1 MTSPTAHPMP
11 AHTNLSKKQVV
22 ISVIAIM
29 STLLL
34 SSMEQ
39 TIVGTAMPRIV
50 ADLGG
55 FEHYTWVTTA
65 YLIAST
71 IAMIVAGRLSDLY
84 GRKPFLVGG
93 TIIFIIGSFVC
104 GAADSMGS
112 LIFARAV
119 QGLGGGTLM
128 GLAFTTVADIFPPSR
143 RGRVMGIMSAAFGI
157 SAIFGPT
164 LGGIITD
171 NFDWSWVFYFN
182 VPIGLA
188 VLALMILGFPKLKP
202 LNKVTTQPDYI
213 GIILLAAFITC
224 FVLGLTWGG
233 SQYPWGSWQIIS
245 LFAGSAVFLGLFI
258 WLQTRVK
265 NPTFYLPI
273 FKSRAFTPAS
283 IVTFIVG
290 IGMFISITFIPLYF
304 QGVLGSTATTSGN
317 FLTPMMLSN
326 VIASA
331 VLGMLL
337 SKVPLFRN
345 FGAIGVFIFM
355 VGLFL
360 LSTMSPNTPGILA
373 VLYIIV
379 AGIGLGMTMP
389 TFSMVMQN
397 SAPPGMVGMATSSN
411 GLMRTLGGSVG
422 LSFAGSSLATQ
433 LMPNI
438 NKLVPDYISQ
448 ALPPGFIEGI
458 ASNPHA
464 LFNTEA
470 QQQIY
475 SAFAIFGENQQI
487 YFDNFM
493 DSVREAL
500 ASTISSIFLVAAC
513 IFVLGVIIALF
524 MDDKPLRKQFID
536 SQETI
541 KRLNATPPE
550 RPNIP

>member
-1 MTSPTAHPMP
+1 MTAPSTP
-11 AHTNLSKKQVV
+11 AYANLSRKQIV
-22 ISVIAIM
+22 ISVIVIM
-29 STLLL
+29 STMLM

-39 TIVGTAMPRIV
+39 TIVGTAMPRII

-55 FEHYTWVTTA
+55 FEHYTWVVTA

-71 IAMIVAGRLSDLY
+71 IAMITAGRLSDLY

-93 TIIFIIGSFVC
+93 TVIFIIGSFIC
-104 GAADSMGS
+104 GAAGSMGS
-112 LIFARAV
+112 LILARAV

-128 GLAFTTVADIFPPSR
+128 GLAFTTVADLFPPAK

-157 SAIFGPT
+157 SAILGPT

-188 VLALMILGFPKLKP
+188 VLALMVFGFPGLKP
-202 LNKVTTQPDYI
+202 LNKTVSKPDYI
-213 GIILLAAFITC
+213 GIILLASFISC
-224 FVLGLTWGG
+224 FVLGLTYGG
-233 SQYPWGSWQIIS
+233 SQYPWNSWQVIG
-245 LFAGSAVFLGLFI
+245 LFTGAAVFLGLFI
-258 WLQTRVK
+258 RIQIRIK

-273 FKSRAFTPAS
+273 FKSRAFTPAA

-304 QGVLGSTATTSGN
+304 QGVLGSSATTSGN

-331 VLGMLL
+331 TLGMLL
-337 SKVPLFRN
+337 SKMPLFRN
-345 FGAIGVFIFM
+345 FGVGGVFIFM
-355 VGLFL
+355 IGLFL
-360 LSTMSPNTPGILA
+360 LSTVSPHTSSLLA
-373 VLYIIV
+373 VLYIII

-422 LSFAGSSLATQ
+422 LACAGSVLATQ
-433 LMPNI
+433 LAPNI
-438 NKLVPDYISQ
+438 NKLVPDYITQ
-448 ALPPGFIEGI
+448 ALPSGFIDSI
-458 ASNPHA
+458 AANPHA
-464 LFNTEA
+464 LFNAEA

-475 SAFAIFGENQQI
+475 NTFVIFGENQQI

-493 DSVREAL
+493 NSIREAL
-500 ASTISSIFLVAAC
+500 ASTIDGIFFIAAC
-513 IFVLGVIIALF
+513 IFMLGVIIAMF

-536 SQETI
+536 SQQAI
-541 KRLNATPPE
+541 KKLNVA
-550 RPNIP
+550 